1 MEHNEKVSIKQLQKK
16 LIPVVNQA
24 NEAFP
29 IIGNILPSFS
39 DGKWSYKERL
49 YDNPSETRFPDDQ
62 LNWEEYIDSEKK
74 VLFLAMQGEKCVG
87 QIRLVKDW
95 NRFAYIENI
104 AVRKS
109 FRKKGVSQLLLKA
122 AQAWAQGQL
131 LIGLSLE
138 AQNDNVIACRFYA
151 NQGFELGGADTLK
164 QKANPN
170 IDITLYWYKVFEL

>member
-1 MEHNEKVSIKQLQKK
+1 MV
-16 LIPVVNQA
+16 
-24 NEAFP
+24 
-29 IIGNILPSFS
+29 
-39 DGKWSYKERL
+39 
-49 YDNPSETRFPDDQ
+49 
-62 LNWEEYIDSEKK
+62 
-74 VLFLAMQGEKCVG
+74 FLAMQGEKCVG

-122 AQAWAQGQL
+122 AQAWAQGQSL
-131 LIGLSLE
+131 NGLSLE

-164 QKANPN
+164 QKANFN

>member
-1 MEHNEKVSIKQLQKK
+1 MEHNEKVSIKQLQKE

-24 NEAFP
+24 NEPFS

-39 DGKWSYKERL
+39 NGKWSYKEQL

-74 VLFLAMQGEKCVG
+74 VVFLAMKGKECVG

-109 FRKKGVSQLLLKA
+109 FRKKGLVS
-122 AQAWAQGQL
+122 
-131 LIGLSLE
+131 S
-138 AQNDNVIACRFYA
+138 C
-151 NQGFELGGADTLK
+151 
-164 QKANPN
+164 
-170 IDITLYWYKVFEL
+170 